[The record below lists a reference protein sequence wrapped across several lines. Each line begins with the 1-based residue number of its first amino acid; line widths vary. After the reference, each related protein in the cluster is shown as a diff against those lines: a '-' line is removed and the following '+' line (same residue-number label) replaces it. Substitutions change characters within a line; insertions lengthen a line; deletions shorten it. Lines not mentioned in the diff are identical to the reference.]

1 MLQLVWCLFFFFLM
15 IRRPPG
21 STRTDTLFPYTTLF
35 RSWIEAAATA
45 EMTMQPVRSIEESLA
60 DPAFIEDGCATETTD
75 AELGTIRTVGNAFN
89 MSKTQGKPGKPA
101 VKPGANTDEVKAEA
115 AKIIAD
121 AKAATA
127 DRKSTRLNSSH

>member
-1 MLQLVWCLFFFFLM
+1 
-15 IRRPPG
+15 
-21 STRTDTLFPYTTLF
+21 
-35 RSWIEAAATA
+35 
-45 EMTMQPVRSIEESLA
+45 
-60 DPAFIEDGCATETTD
+60 
-75 AELGTIRTVGNAFN
+75 

-127 DRKSTRLNSSH
+127 ASNAGKRIKAPLEGITVLDLGLAISGPFGTQLLSDLGATVIKLNGLYAIFWPPVPIATRKIDVK

>member
-1 MLQLVWCLFFFFLM
+1 
-15 IRRPPG
+15 
-21 STRTDTLFPYTTLF
+21 
-35 RSWIEAAATA
+35 
-45 EMTMQPVRSIEESLA
+45 MTMQPVRSIDESLA
-60 DPAFIEDGCATETTD
+60 DPAFFEDGCATETTD

-127 DRKSTRLNSSH
+127 ASNAGKRIRAPLEGITVLDLGLAIAGPFGTQLLRSEEHTSELQPLMR